1 MHKQIFVMTASVAA
15 LAALAAWQ
23 VGGCNLASLVP
34 IPPVTF
40 ELGAGLAEFEVQ
52 AGQAVRNSGS
62 GGFDLSGFSI
72 GRGSIELDANVITV
86 TPSGSGAGKGS
97 VNLQES
103 GTLEI
108 TVWIASGDEVDT
120 VCETGEQYGP
130 FDVTLDENNVP
141 ISVAPSEVTLSQN
154 TLDLLN
160 SGSFSLCIEVISP
173 VDGTVTIS
181 SLTFNFRL

>member
-1 MHKQIFVMTASVAA
+1 MHRRIFMMTAGV
-15 LAALAAWQ
+15 AALAAWQ
-23 VGGCNLASLVP
+23 VGGCNLLSLVR

-62 GGFDLSGFSI
+62 GAFDLSGLSI
-72 GRGSIELDANVITV
+72 GSGSIELDPSVITV
-86 TPSGSGAGKGS
+86 TPSGSVTGKGS

-103 GTLEI
+103 STLEI

-120 VCETGEQYGP
+120 VCDAGEKYGP
-130 FDVTLDENNVP
+130 FSVTLDENNVP
-141 ISVAPSEVTLSQN
+141 VSVDPSEVTLTQN

-173 VDGTVTIS
+173 VDGTVTIG
-181 SLTFNFRL
+181 SLTFNFGL